1 MLVNLNTIVNDLIN
15 SHGTINMQG
24 LQSGRGDV
32 INHNIQSTG
41 DINFGLQNLF
51 SLGKVVTVGKD
62 LVHVGEDAYKTYN
75 DIRGLQN
82 LNTITNDYI
91 NSHGTINMHGLK
103 QGGDIHN
110 KKIDIT
116 GDLNFGGLQNLGILH
131 NIDKGLSLVDH
142 AASTTHKVVGAVND
156 VRHAIG
162 RLQNLGII
170 NNVVQAVEKRV
181 PYVMPVVH
189 DVSKDVHD
197 GVQVY
202 NDYQNNKG
210 VKDLIH
216 DGMTVV
222 HDIKPT
228 VVDARHLIS
237 GHILL

>member
-1 MLVNLNTIVNDLIN
+1 MLVNLNTITPDIDLN
-15 SHGTINMQG
+15 HGTINMNG
-24 LQSGRGDV
+24 LRAYRDNI
-32 INHNIQSTG
+32 INHNIQNTG
-41 DINFGLQNLF
+41 DINFGLQNLLSF
-51 SLGKVVTVGKD
+51 GKVVTVGKD
-62 LVHVGEDAYKTYN
+62 LVHLGEDGYQTYK

-82 LNTITNDYI
+82 LNTITNDHI
-91 NSHGTINMHGLK
+91 TSHGTINMHGLK
-103 QGGDIHN
+103 QGGDILN
-110 KKIDIT
+110 KQIDIT
-116 GDLNFGGLQNLGILH
+116 GDLNFGGLQNLGIFH